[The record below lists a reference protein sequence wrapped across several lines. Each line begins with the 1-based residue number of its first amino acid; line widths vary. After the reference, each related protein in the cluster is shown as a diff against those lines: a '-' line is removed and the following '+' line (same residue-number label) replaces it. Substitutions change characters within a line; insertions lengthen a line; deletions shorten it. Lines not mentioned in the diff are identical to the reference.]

1 MSSSVWRSAAP
12 RRIESVPDDPTDA
25 PVKRGSRLDSFIR
38 RLEAQRACLDWACA
52 AIHSLPGP
60 VLELGLGN
68 GRTFDHLR
76 HRLGKTRAIYAFD
89 RQIAAHPACI
99 PEAEHL
105 VLGDFR
111 DTVPAFAARV
121 PPLVALVHAD
131 IGSGDEAATAALA
144 RWLGPALAPLLADGA
159 LVLSDQSLG
168 VAQWQMLSAPPG
180 VAPGRYFIYRNGA

>member
-1 MSSSVWRSAAP
+1 MLRG
-12 RRIESVPDDPTDA
+12 
-25 PVKRGSRLDSFIR
+25 GSRLDSFIR

-52 AIHSLPGP
+52 AIDAVSGP

-76 HRLGKTRAIYAFD
+76 SRLGDARDIYAFD
-89 RQIAAHPACI
+89 RQVAAHPACI
-99 PEAEHL
+99 PDANHL
-105 VLGDFR
+105 ILGDFR
-111 DTVPAFAARV
+111 DTILSFGARV

-159 LVLSDQSLG
+159 LVLSDQPLA
-168 VAQWQMLSAPPG
+168 VAHWQALALPPG
-180 VAPGRYFIYRNGA
+180 VAERRYFIYRNRR